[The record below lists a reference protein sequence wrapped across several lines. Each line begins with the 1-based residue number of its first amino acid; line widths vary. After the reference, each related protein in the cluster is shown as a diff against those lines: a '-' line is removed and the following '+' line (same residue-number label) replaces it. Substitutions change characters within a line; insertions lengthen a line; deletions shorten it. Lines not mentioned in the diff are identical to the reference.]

1 MRAAFRRGF
10 GGALVA
16 GAAALAVAPL
26 PMLTAPASAAPT
38 TKTVKFDVCNL
49 GPGSTTNFTYDAN
62 VVASAVTDGTSAALT
77 VEFTNKMPS
86 KAPIPMSDKEVVTTL
101 DVTVDGKAVALVGS
115 GKRSAAA
122 NEPILL
128 PTPSGAITAPDA
140 DVDVVVAKLTVT
152 IPDYGLN
159 IYCTPA
165 SASAAIGSVAVDGGV
180 VPTPTAPPTS
190 SSTPT
195 PTPTPTKPESTPT
208 KAQGAK
214 KGVPAKGKASFDCK
228 LMTLG
233 SPFKYNPTVT
243 VSGARAKEGDSKVSI
258 SAKFSEIPGL
268 APVPIENGTMKIT
281 AAAKIDGKNVSF
293 SHSSTVNA
301 PTYGTVAVPTLTST
315 VETDNDQVPV
325 EITAFKFDFGEMS
338 GLTVYSDCKG
348 GGKLSRMTVGVGEKA
363 VNEVGDDVAGGGS
376 AGGGT
381 PAAGG
386 SSLPGTGAG
395 APLAAIGLWAGALA
409 LFGAAVFL
417 LVPRSRIQA

>member
-38 TKTVKFDVCNL
+38 KVTMEIDCTLPVFNRDFDWTAEV
-49 GPGSTTNFTYDAN
+49 T
-62 VVASAVTDGTSAALT
+62 ASAVTDGTNTSLSLAFSDMPGVAP
-77 VEFTNKMPS
+77 VPVNKQNIS
-86 KAPIPMSDKEVVTTL
+86 GTL
-101 DVTVDGKAVALVGS
+101 VADVDGKSVTMKGTRNVTAASNAPVGAPTVTASIPGSTDPIDVSILTFDMVVAGIEIKCKPETSGAVGAVAVETGT
-115 GKRSAAA
+115 
-122 NEPILL
+122 L
-128 PTPSGAITAPDA
+128 PT
-140 DVDVVVAKLTVT
+140 
-152 IPDYGLN
+152 
-159 IYCTPA
+159 A
-165 SASAAIGSVAVDGGV
+165 S
-180 VPTPTAPPTS
+180 PTPTVTP
-190 SSTPT
+190 TPT